1 MKKKLFQLFND
12 SEFYSTKH
20 INYFSNY
27 ELLLEKYIGKHITFI
42 EVGVFS
48 GGSLFM
54 WRNFFG
60 SSARIIG
67 IEINPLSKHLE
78 RFGFE
83 IFIGDAG
90 NKEFW
95 RDFYKKV
102 GCVDVVIDD
111 GSHSSH
117 DQVIGVTESLQ
128 HINDGGLY
136 IVEDIHSNYLKKYG
150 CGGGR
155 YRYIDFAKNNIDHI
169 NYRFPETIKKENK
182 YMKVITDK
190 VYSIRFFE
198 SMVAYEVDKSKCK
211 ENKPINNGGKIIQ
224 LHHEFNYLN
233 ESKLKK
239 MMIFFSKKFKF
250 LKKITFFFY
259 LTKKMHSFLNWYLR
273 NKQNKKLKK
282 FFK

>member
-1 MKKKLFQLFND
+1 MKKNLFQLFKE

-27 ELLLEKYIGKHITFI
+27 ELLLEKYIGKNITFVEI
-42 EVGVFS
+42 GVFS

-67 IEINPLSKHLE
+67 IEIDPLAKRLE
-78 RFGFE
+78 SFGFE
-83 IFIGDAG
+83 IFIGDTG

-95 RDFYKKV
+95 KDFYKKV
-102 GCVDVVIDD
+102 GYVDVVIDD

-117 DQVIGVTESLQ
+117 DQIIGVTESIQ

-136 IVEDIHSNYLKKYG
+136 LVEDVHSNYLKKYG
-150 CGGGR
+150 YPEK
-155 YRYIDFAKNNIDHI
+155 YRYIDFAKNNIDYM

-182 YMKVITDK
+182 YMRIITDK

-211 ENKPINNGGKIIQ
+211 ENKSINNEGKTMQ
-224 LHHEFNYLN
+224 AYNQFNYLN

-239 MMIFFSKKFKF
+239 IMIFFTKNFIF
-250 LKKITFFFY
+250 LKKIIFFI
-259 LTKKMHSFLNWYLR
+259 LIKKKMHSFLNWYLR
-273 NKQNKKLKK
+273 KQQNKKLKK